1 MMSLT
6 CLKTGEAR
14 ENEIYGFSYTFHLL
28 QLNFESVA
36 GGRYG
41 CGVVGNH
48 FLHHL
53 SQCAS
58 V

>member
-1 MMSLT
+1 MSLT

-36 GGRYG
+36 GGRHAGVAEGVEYWG
-41 CGVVGNH
+41 C
-48 FLHHL
+48 
-53 SQCAS
+53 
-58 V
+58 